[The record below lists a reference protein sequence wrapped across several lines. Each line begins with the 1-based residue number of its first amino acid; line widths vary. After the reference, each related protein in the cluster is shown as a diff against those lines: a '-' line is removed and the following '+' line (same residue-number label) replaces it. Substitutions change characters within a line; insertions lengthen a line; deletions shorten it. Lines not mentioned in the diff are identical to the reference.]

1 MEQYI
6 AVASFCRHHNVQYS
20 FLQSLQEHGLVEIKS
35 VEQQESITEEQ
46 LPILEKMVRLHFDMD
61 INIEGIETII
71 HLLSRVQS
79 MQDQIHALQNRL
91 AVYETEQ

>member
-1 MEQYI
+1 MEQFI
-6 AVASFCRHHNVQYS
+6 AVASFCQHHNVQKS

-46 LPILEKMVRLHFDMD
+46 LPLLEKIVRLHCDMD
-61 INIEGIETII
+61 INIEGIETIV

-79 MQDQIHALQNRL
+79 MQEQIRALQNRL
-91 AVYETEQ
+91 TIYETEQ